1 MVDKRSLRS
10 SKKETQETPAEDEKP
25 KPTRTRSARSR
36 KPASAKSQETS
47 TSGTDDQAPPSIQ
60 SEDVAME
67 MESVVADDKKANE
80 DVEMKNVEALE
91 EVKEDPTASPLAGT
105 HPLP

>member
-1 MVDKRSLRS
+1 
-10 SKKETQETPAEDEKP
+10 
-25 KPTRTRSARSR
+25 
-36 KPASAKSQETS
+36 
-47 TSGTDDQAPPSIQ
+47 
-60 SEDVAME
+60 ME